1 MLFSFVSYGER
12 FKKKKSQCATWGFDC
27 KNEDEQHFS
36 YRWLKWNGVLRI
48 DFLFFIF
55 FWKDLVIPRLL
66 EIPVLIA
73 VARDANNGKKYH
85 ILYKAWWQFQIGDNF
100 FHKIQHGF
108 LSSTTFLHFR
118 YLGIIIQF
126 SKKVYSFFSILW
138 VCVSRF
144 QCKLVA

>member
-1 MLFSFVSYGER
+1 MLKIPICSGNIVDLLGWLWKIYG
-12 FKKKKSQCATWGFDC
+12 CLC
-27 KNEDEQHFS
+27 
-36 YRWLKWNGVLRI
+36 
-48 DFLFFIF
+48 LFFIFYFF
-55 FWKDLVIPRLL
+55 FWKDLGIPRLL

>member
-1 MLFSFVSYGER
+1 MPHEVLTV
-12 FKKKKSQCATWGFDC
+12 KMKMNNILATGGL
-27 KNEDEQHFS
+27 NEMECWELIF
-36 YRWLKWNGVLRI
+36 Y
-48 DFLFFIF
+48 FFIFYFF
-55 FWKDLVIPRLL
+55 FWKDLGIPRLL

>member
-1 MLFSFVSYGER
+1 MEKGL
-12 FKKKKSQCATWGFDC
+12 KKNNHSVPHEVLTVKMKMNNILATGGL
-27 KNEDEQHFS
+27 NEMECWELIF
-36 YRWLKWNGVLRI
+36 Y
-48 DFLFFIF
+48 FLFF

>member
-1 MLFSFVSYGER
+1 M
-12 FKKKKSQCATWGFDC
+12 
-27 KNEDEQHFS
+27 
-36 YRWLKWNGVLRI
+36 KWSAENS
-48 DFLFFIF
+48 FFIYLFIYLLLLLF
-55 FWKDLVIPRLL
+55 FWKDLGTPRLW
-66 EIPVLIA
+66 EIPVRIA
-73 VARDANNGKKYH
+73 VVRDANNGKKYH

-144 QCKLVA
+144 QCKLVS